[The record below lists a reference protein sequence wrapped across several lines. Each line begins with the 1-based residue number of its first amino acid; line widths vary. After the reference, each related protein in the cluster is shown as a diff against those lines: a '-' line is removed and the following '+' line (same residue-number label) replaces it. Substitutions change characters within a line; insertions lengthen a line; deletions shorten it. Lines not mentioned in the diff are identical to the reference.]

1 LTILSILH
9 IVLNMKLRATPG
21 GLIAHNVRRDRCV
34 RFRNRISAEAVAAS
48 AV

>member
-1 LTILSILH
+1 LIILSILN

-21 GLIAHNVRRDRCV
+21 VLIAHNVRRDRWV